1 MLGSMKSRHSIDV
14 ISLDGLN
21 LKINSQSNGHG
32 SDWTSTLQGLRTLHS
47 VPQSRGPPRAEVGYP
62 LLGTDATFTNKR
74 AIRTV

>member
-1 MLGSMKSRHSIDV
+1 MDV

-47 VPQSRGPPRAEVGYP
+47 VPQNRDRPRAEVGYP
-62 LLGTDATFTNKR
+62 LLGTDGTLSISEPYERF
-74 AIRTV
+74 